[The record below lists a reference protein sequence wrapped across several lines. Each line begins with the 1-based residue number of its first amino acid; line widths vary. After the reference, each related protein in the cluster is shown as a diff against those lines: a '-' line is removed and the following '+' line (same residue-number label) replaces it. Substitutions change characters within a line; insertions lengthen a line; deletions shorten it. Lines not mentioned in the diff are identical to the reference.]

1 MQGAQQTITSEL
13 TSITGSAGQAGGA
26 SFVSGFS
33 GKLGALKGVMSK
45 VLPVASVALIGKA
58 LFDVGSEF
66 DEMTDTIVTGTGA
79 SGQALEDLKD
89 AAEGIATT
97 VPVSFADAGDIVQ
110 DLNTRLGL
118 TGDTLQEVGT
128 QVAQVGE
135 LTGEAFDTEG
145 FSGAMSAWGISAE
158 DMSGKLD
165 ELFAISQSTGIGIN
179 DLVGITEKA
188 APQMQALGYSYDE
201 TAAMAGLLDK
211 AGLDANSTMTK
222 MSKALTTLA
231 KDGEDPTEALQRVTE
246 EIGGYIESGDEAAA
260 LDLASQIFGTKGAPE
275 FVKAVQDG
283 TLNVADF
290 TAAMQNSSGIIGE
303 TSEKTM
309 SFSEHAQ
316 VLKNQFKE
324 MLEPIGSAV
333 FQGLSTVMEKISTA
347 FGKFA
352 DGPGKKIADVFSR
365 VFNWGK
371 RVVEIF
377 GNSLKKATGLKSF
390 SDGAGKAKNA
400 VKTLFNAVKPLFNI
414 LSRILKTVIPPLA
427 RILGTVLGTAFR
439 VVGKVIG
446 TVINVIAKLIGKITS
461 VAGKFGSFFGSI
473 KEKAGSFR
481 EKISSVFSAVK
492 AKIHNIKE
500 AFSSMKESIN
510 EKIESIKEKF
520 QGFKDKITAPFSFL
534 SNIKLPHFNVS
545 GKFPYGIGGK
555 GEKPSFSIEWYA
567 KGAILDKPTIF
578 GAGESGREGVI
589 PLEGEA
595 MRPFAQA
602 IAEQMGGDSNGIVIN
617 LNYDAGAD
625 AQEMVSDIARGLK
638 RYRMAGVF

>member
-33 GKLGALKGVMSK
+33 GKLGALKGVMAK
-45 VLPVASVALIGKA
+45 VLPVASVALVGKA

-66 DEMTDTIVTGTGA
+66 DEMTDIIVTGTGA
-79 SGQALEDLKD
+79 SGDALKD
-89 AAEGIATT
+89 LQEAAEGVATT
-97 VPVSFADAGDIVQ
+97 VPVSFAEAGDIVQ

-118 TGDTLQEVGT
+118 TGDTLQEVST
-128 QVAQVGE
+128 QVAQIGE

-231 KDGEDPTEALQRVTE
+231 KDGEDPAEALERVTG

-260 LDLASQIFGTKGAPE
+260 LDLATQIFGTKGAPE
-275 FVKAVQDG
+275 FVKALQDG
-283 TLNVADF
+283 TLNVEDF
-290 TAAMQNSSGIIGE
+290 TAAMQDSGGIIAE

-316 VLKNQFKE
+316 VLKNQFKK

-333 FQGLSTVMEKISTA
+333 FQGLSTVMEKISKA
-347 FGKFA
+347 FGKFVE
-352 DGPGKKIADVFSR
+352 GPGKKISGVFSR
-365 VFNWGK
+365 IYNWGK

-377 GNSLKKATGLKSF
+377 GNSLKKATGLKTL
-390 SDGAGKAKNA
+390 SDGAGKAKTA
-400 VKTLFNAVKPLFNI
+400 IKTLFGAVKPLFDI
-414 LSRILKTVIPPLA
+414 LTKILKVVIPPLA
-427 RILGTVLGTAFR
+427 KVLGTVLGTAFK
-439 VVGKVIG
+439 VVGKVISTLIG
-446 TVINVIAKLIGKITS
+446 TIAKLSGKIS
-461 VAGKFGSFFGSI
+461 GIMSKFSSFFSSV
-473 KEKAGSFR
+473 KEKAGSFK
-481 EKISSVFSAVK
+481 EKLVGVFDG
-492 AKIHNIKE
+492 
-500 AFSSMKESIN
+500 
-510 EKIESIKEKF
+510 IKEKF
-520 QGFKDKITAPFSFL
+520 ESFKEKITAPFSFL
-534 SNIKLPHFNVS
+534 SNIKLPHFNVT
-545 GKFPYGIGGK
+545 GKFPYGLGGK

-567 KGAILDKPTIF
+567 KGAILDSPTIF
-578 GAGESGREGVI
+578 GAGEAGREGII

-602 IAEQMGGDSNGIVIN
+602 IAGEMDNGNGQIVVN
-617 LNYDAGAD
+617 LNYDAGTD
-625 AQEMVSDIARGLK
+625 AQEMVADIARGIK